1 MYVDA
6 LNSPNGIPK
15 VGSAWDQ
22 VMANTYQ
29 TAIKAALEM
38 YDSRMSNLVLPMEEE
53 QLKFQHRSAFEES
66 IKKFETLT
74 KLDSDGNA
82 FEKYYG
88 QLMVCLNI

>member
-6 LNSPNGIPK
+6 LNSPTGIPK

-38 YDSRMSNLVLPMEEE
+38 YESRMSNLVLPMEENE
-53 QLKFQHRSAFEES
+53 LIVQHRSAFEES
-66 IKKFETLT
+66 VQKFEVLT
-74 KLDSDGNA
+74 ELDSDGNT
-82 FEKYYG
+82 FEKHYG
-88 QLMVCLNI
+88 LLKVI